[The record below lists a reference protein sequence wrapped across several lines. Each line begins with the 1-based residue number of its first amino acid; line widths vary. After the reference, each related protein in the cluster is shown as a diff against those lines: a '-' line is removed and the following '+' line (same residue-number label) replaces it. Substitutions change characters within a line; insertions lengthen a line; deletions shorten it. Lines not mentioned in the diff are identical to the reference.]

1 MDQFQDE
8 KIKEP
13 RVQAFMKRVTLE
25 SVPAFNEKYP
35 GTLAAELEIKTK
47 DGKRYQGESI
57 YPKGHPQNPM
67 TDEEIQ
73 EKFRR
78 LALNTLGRTQ
88 IDRIIET
95 VYRLD
100 KLKSVGELVAVLTK

>member
-1 MDQFQDE
+1 M
-8 KIKEP
+8 
-13 RVQAFMKRVTLE
+13 AFMKRVTLE

-67 TDEEIQ
+67 TEEEIQ

-95 VYRLD
+95 VFRLD